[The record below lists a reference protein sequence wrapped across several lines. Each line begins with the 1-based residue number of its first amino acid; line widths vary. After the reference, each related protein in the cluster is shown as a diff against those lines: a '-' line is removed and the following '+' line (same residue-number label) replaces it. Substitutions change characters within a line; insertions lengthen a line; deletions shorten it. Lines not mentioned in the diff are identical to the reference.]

1 MDAQL
6 KGCMHMKYLLPS
18 IAILGVFLGASRVIA
33 DDVSPETLRAAR
45 AVAVTTC
52 STCHGPQGRSIAPKF
67 PRLAGQSADYIAAQM
82 RNFKAHTRGDADALA
97 YMWGMAA
104 PLEDDLIAGLAQYY
118 SVQRPGP
125 GHASDAGAM
134 TRGRTVYMEGVAASG
149 VPACATCHGANA
161 AGVGAFPRLAGQ
173 SEQYL
178 LKQLHAFH
186 SNMRDVA
193 VMHGV
198 TTGLS
203 PDNMNDVAAYLASL
217 GP

>member
-1 MDAQL
+1 
-6 KGCMHMKYLLPS
+6 MKYLMNS
-18 IAILGVFLGASRVIA
+18 IVFCCVLLGATRVVA
-33 DDVSPETLRAAR
+33 DEVSPETLRAAR

-52 STCHGPQGRSIAPKF
+52 STCHGPQGRSFAPKF
-67 PRLAGQSADYIAAQM
+67 PRLAGQSAEYIAAQM
-82 RNFKAHTRGDADALA
+82 KNFKAHTRGDADALA

-118 SVQRPGP
+118 SAQRPGP
-125 GHASDAGAM
+125 GENSDSGAM
-134 TRGRTVYMEGVAASG
+134 TRGRAVYAEGVAASG
-149 VPACATCHGANA
+149 VPACASCHGATA

-173 SEQYL
+173 SAQYL
-178 LKQLHAFH
+178 LKQLRAFH
-186 SNMRDVA
+186 SNTRDVA

-203 PDNMNDVAAYLASL
+203 AGNMSDVAAYLASM

>member
-1 MDAQL
+1 
-6 KGCMHMKYLLPS
+6 MKYLMPP
-18 IAILGVFLGASRVIA
+18 IALLGILMGANCVAA
-33 DDVSPETLRAAR
+33 DEVSPETLRAAR
-45 AVAVTTC
+45 AVAVTSC
-52 STCHGPQGRSIAPKF
+52 ATCHGPQGRSIAPKF

-82 RNFKAHTRGDADALA
+82 KNFKAHTRGDADALA

-104 PLEDDLIAGLAQYY
+104 PLEDDQIAGLAQYY
-118 SVQRPGP
+118 SAQRPGP
-125 GHASDAGAM
+125 GEASDAGAM
-134 TRGRTVYMEGVAASG
+134 SRGRAVYAEGVAAGG

-173 SEQYL
+173 SAQYL
-178 LKQLHAFH
+178 LKQLNAFH
-186 SNMRDVA
+186 TNTRDVA

-203 PDNMNDVAAYLASL
+203 ADNMKDVAAYLASL